1 MRHAGQEGAL
11 TGGQESCRSEGNQD
25 SRDAGQEGDRTV
37 KMQVRRKGR
46 QDGCSHAGQ
55 EKGRTDSR
63 EAGRW
68 ERSGGRVDWRDACQ
82 EGGRTLRT
90 ARKQVGRTTRT
101 RDFQIL

>member
-1 MRHAGQEGAL
+1 
-11 TGGQESCRSEGNQD
+11 
-25 SRDAGQEGDRTV
+25 
-37 KMQVRRKGR
+37 MQVRRETGQLR
-46 QDGCSHAGQ
+46 CRSGERADRTDAGQ

-82 EGGRTLRT
+82 EGGRT